1 MLVLNVIEV
10 SNELR
15 NDLQMVQDCIKNL
28 VNNYTK
34 HTKEQL
40 KDYIDLREQEE
51 SIKSQLS

>member
-1 MLVLNVIEV
+1 MLVLDVIEV

-34 HTKEQL
+34 HTREQV
-40 KDYIDLREQEE
+40 KDYVNLREQEE
-51 SIKSQLS
+51 ALKLQLS

>member
-1 MLVLNVIEV
+1 MLVLDVIEV

-34 HTKEQL
+34 HTRQQV
-40 KDYIDLREQEE
+40 KDYINLREQEE
-51 SIKSQLS
+51 AIKSQLS